1 VESSWRRASRLYTLD
16 FAALKLPLFFLDPPL
31 LLFKRLQPCPESLKL
46 LLHFVNVF
54 NLGRRGQHLRNAL
67 LFAFERQDH
76 AARLVRE
83 SARCRRNQPKP
94 FEAEKLSN
102 KQMFSFAAL
111 ESQEIPR
118 PLLIGEDARLE
129 QLNRANPLPDGLL
142 VGIFLALA
150 RATPWPSKR

>member
-1 VESSWRRASRLYTLD
+1 MESSWRRASRLYTLD
-16 FAALKLPLFFLDPPL
+16 FAAFKLPLFFLDPPL

-76 AARLVRE
+76 AARLVHE